1 MNVLLVQPPEP
12 PEPIKTIGTTMASA
26 ELLAPPWAL
35 LCLHSFLVER
45 SRHTCRFFD
54 ARLSNDVEADLANHI
69 QTTPAPRILALP
81 VTTLGIGPVSAMVDM
96 AKRCDPDLIVVAFG
110 QHPSQF
116 PEAALTLPRVDYALA
131 GDPEPILRNLLD
143 CMDTPPRLHRVPGLI
158 FEGKTDLAPYWLEHL
173 RGLVPGD
180 WSGIFWDAYE
190 VGLAHRTCRAEIRL
204 SRGNAHCPSD
214 RVFGNAHE
222 PLRIWSFDK
231 LAARIM
237 QAGPHGIQE
246 VFVNDSPGFWNWERL
261 NQWIEA
267 LQRVRNTQPW
277 SMRILPAALD
287 EETIK
292 RLAFVGC
299 RRIKILYPSC
309 DMELLAELD
318 VTATP
323 PETAE
328 MIRMLQ
334 ANGIAAQVRIWLGG
348 PEEAPGEEERVLK
361 VLRTLDPDE
370 YSLTPFQFLVDSPD
384 YRRLARAY
392 DAPSLETWMRWARDP
407 WTQERPLALWGGTEQ
422 QAQLQK
428 MGAHIVRCHRHSA
441 RVVARRVLGSLRAFS
456 FTELLSRHLAQPH
469 GLR

>member
-1 MNVLLVQPPEP
+1 
-12 PEPIKTIGTTMASA
+12 MACA
-26 ELLAPPWAL
+26 ELLAPPHAL
-35 LCLHSFLVER
+35 LCIHSFLVER

-54 ARLSNDVEADLANHI
+54 ARLSNDLEADLANHL

-96 AKRCDPDLIVVAFG
+96 AKRCDPDLTIVAFG

-116 PEAALTLPRVDYALA
+116 PEAALALPRVDYALA

-143 CMDTPPRLHRVPGLI
+143 SMDTPPRLHRVPGLL
-158 FEGKTDLAPYWLEHL
+158 FEGKADLSPYWLEHL

-180 WSGIFWDAYE
+180 WTGIFWDAYE
-190 VGLAHRTCRAEIRL
+190 TGLAYRACRAELRL
-204 SRGNAHCPSD
+204 SRGNAGCPSD
-214 RVFGNAHE
+214 RIFGHAHE

-231 LAARIM
+231 LAARMM

-246 VFVNDSPGFWNWERL
+246 VVVNDSPGFWNWERL
-261 NQWIEA
+261 HEWIEA

-287 EETIK
+287 EDTIK

-299 RRIKILYPSC
+299 RRIRILFPSC
-309 DMELLAELD
+309 DPDLLSEWD
-318 VTATP
+318 ITATP

-328 MIRMLQ
+328 MIRILQ
-334 ANGIAAQVRIWLGG
+334 INGISTQIRIWLGG
-348 PEEAPGEEERVLK
+348 PEEAPGEEDRALR
-361 VLRTLDPDE
+361 VLRTLDPNG
-370 YSLTPFQFLVDSPD
+370 YALAPFQFLVDSPD

-392 DAPSLETWMRWARDP
+392 DAPNLESWMRWARDP
-407 WTQERPLALWGGTEQ
+407 WTQERPLALWGGSEQ
-422 QAQLQK
+422 QARLEK
-428 MGAHIVRCHRHSA
+428 MTAHILRRHRRSA
-441 RVVARRVLGSLRAFS
+441 RVVARRLVEGVRAFS
-456 FTELLSRHLAQPH
+456 FSDLFSRHIAQPH